1 MNHPWI
7 ASLTGLPAFCMYF
20 GAAIGVL
27 LLFVTVYTRLTP
39 HDELGLIRA
48 GNSAAALA
56 FGGTLI
62 AFALPLCSALI
73 HAVSILDFLV
83 WAGVAFAVQIGTFF
97 TVRIFDTDLSA
108 RITRNEMAAGIVV
121 ASASIA
127 VGLVNAAC
135 MTP

>member
-1 MNHPWI
+1 
-7 ASLTGLPAFCMYF
+7 MYF